1 MARNQVAPPLTS
13 LSLAILMA
21 LLDGERHGYGLMKAV
36 AAQSGCQIRPGA
48 GSLYEALD
56 RMARSGWI
64 LEREATVDGASQR
77 RFAIAPAGRKLA
89 RAELERL
96 AALVRVAKQN
106 KLLPE
111 GA

>member
-1 MARNQVAPPLTS
+1 MAANQGGPLTP

-21 LLDGERHGYGLMKAV
+21 LADGELHGYGIMKTV
-36 AAQSGCQIRPGA
+36 ERQSGGRIRPGA
-48 GSLYEALD
+48 GSLYAALD

-64 LEREATVDGASQR
+64 EERMVAGAQEAQR
-77 RFAIAPAGRKLA
+77 LFSMTALGRGLM

-96 AALVRVAKQN
+96 AAVVRAARHN
-106 KLLPE
+106 KLIAE